1 MYGYGIAT
9 LMSPPTIVLSLLPLF
24 YPFYHRLSLPSLFC
38 HLPSSICPCH
48 HRLIPQIIESSPPI
62 IFSIPQIMV
71 LSLLSS
77 IHPLPTSVCPTHH
90 RFILFHH
97 RSIPFYSSCHR
108 FIVLSPSI
116 IFLSPSIIDLSPN
129 HRFIPPIIVLSLPS
143 SFYLLQSSF
152 YALNIVSSPKPTFYP
167 QIIISSPSIIAE
179 SLSSPFN
186 PSRHFCIPPIIVL
199 YLPSSFY
206 PLPFVS
212 LNLIIVFPS
221 HNLFISHHCFNP
233 FSHRLIS
240 HFIPPIIVLSSF
252 IVVLSLRRFI
262 SLISRNSPSLVPCRR
277 YTYSKP
283 SSPYIPCP
291 APRPHHCLGLRS
303 PCPAMSRSS
312 PQLES
317 ASLDARPS
325 RARARASPPTH
336 THTPQPVPALAR
348 HLPTS
353 SPSRFSPHRTHASA
367 SAAAAAGHRSPGSV
381 GLRRARPKSV
391 ELWHRGGLLV

>member
-77 IHPLPTSVCPTHH
+77 IH
-90 RFILFHH
+90 
-97 RSIPFYSSCHR
+97 
-108 FIVLSPSI
+108 
-116 IFLSPSIIDLSPN
+116 
-129 HRFIPPIIVLSLPS
+129 
-143 SFYLLQSSF
+143 
-152 YALNIVSSPKPTFYP
+152 
-167 QIIISSPSIIAE
+167 
-179 SLSSPFN
+179 
-186 PSRHFCIPPIIVL
+186 
-199 YLPSSFY
+199 

-291 APRPHHCLGLRS
+291 APRPHHCVGLRS

-325 RARARASPPTH
+325 RASAHPLPHPH
-336 THTPQPVPALAR
+336 THT
-348 HLPTS
+348 T
-353 SPSRFSPHRTHASA
+353 
-367 SAAAAAGHRSPGSV
+367 AGPGSRTLPADQLAQSLLAAPHPRLRLRSRRRRAQIA
-381 GLRRARPKSV
+381 GLRGAAPRAAKVGRV
-391 ELWHRGGLLV
+391 VAQGGASCLDP